1 MKKGLTISGVII
13 FALIILTSCGERKK
27 KETIDLTVNVKD
39 SITKTDTNI
48 INAPLESLESVPTIK
63 IGQQEWMT
71 EDINATYYN
80 NGDLINE
87 AKTEKKWK
95 ENGNKKLG
103 CYRKLSN
110 GTYVYN
116 GFAINDKRGIMPLG
130 FILPTYDQYNQLIKF
145 LGGGD
150 AQTGIATKSMA
161 TYPLHYEEWVGD
173 QETGG
178 LEGFKIKANGNS
190 KFKAKKGGF
199 VYDFGTTT
207 EGNCSYWWTA
217 SSEGANIIVVDIGY
231 CSQDLGGGKGVY
243 PSSYG
248 FAVRAMRRSV
258 N

>member
-13 FALIILTSCGERKK
+13 FALIILTSCGESKK
-27 KETIDLTVNVKD
+27 KDKINIKVNEND
-39 SITKTDTNI
+39 SITKIDTNI
-48 INAPLESLESVPTIK
+48 ISSPLEAVPTIK

-71 EDINATYYN
+71 EDINVTTYN

-116 GFAINDKRGIMPLG
+116 GFAVNDVRGIMPLG
-130 FILPTYDQYNQLIKF
+130 FILPTYVQYNQLIKF

-161 TYPLHYEEWVGD
+161 TYPLYYEEWVGD

-190 KFKAKKGGF
+190 KFNAKKGGF
-199 VYDFGTTT
+199 VYDFGATT
-207 EGNCSYWWTA
+207 EGNCSYWWT
-217 SSEGANIIVVDIGY
+217 SSTEGKDKIVVDMGY

-248 FAVRAMRRSV
+248 FAARAIKK
-258 N
+258 

>member
-13 FALIILTSCGERKK
+13 FALIILTSCGGSKK
-27 KETIDLTVNVKD
+27 KDKINIIVNEND
-39 SITKTDTNI
+39 SITKIDTNI
-48 INAPLESLESVPTIK
+48 ISSPLEAVPTIK

-71 EDINATYYN
+71 EDINVTTYN

-116 GFAINDKRGIMPLG
+116 GFAVNDVRGIMPLG
-130 FILPTYDQYNQLIKF
+130 FILPTYVQYNQLIKF

-161 TYPLHYEEWVGD
+161 TYPLYYEEWVGD

-178 LEGFKIKANGNS
+178 LEGFKIRANGNS
-190 KFKAKKGGF
+190 KFNAKKGGF
-199 VYDFGTTT
+199 VYDFGATT
-207 EGNCSYWWTA
+207 EGNCSYWWT
-217 SSEGANIIVVDIGY
+217 SSTEGKDKIVVDMGY

-248 FAVRAMRRSV
+248 FAVRAIKK
-258 N
+258 